1 MVSPPSSPPRSS
13 PPPLPPSLTL
23 FQLHAIFLLRNQTTK
38 QANEKVNNNNKTIK
52 TNKTT
57 KERPTALVSSYV
69 AEQNTDL

>member
-38 QANEKVNNNNKTIK
+38 QANEKVN
-52 TNKTT
+52 KTT